1 MESTASRARVHD
13 PSSTRILVVADWKL
27 DPHAVVAACSRH
39 LESHDASFALLVPAW
54 LHGLDWAGDPTAS
67 LPCAQRQ
74 LERVHELCVAAG
86 LPVSTADVGDPNA
99 VTAIGDVLLSQPVDE
114 ILVCVRARHVVG
126 HRFDLAHRAERATGI
141 PTRRVAVPAARG
153 RSRIPTW
160 TRLRRGHRAVVA
172 G

>member
-1 MESTASRARVHD
+1 MKSAASRARVHD

-86 LPVSTADVGDPNA
+86 LPVSTADVGDPDA
-99 VTAIGDVLLSQPVDE
+99 VTAIGDVL
-114 ILVCVRARHVVG
+114 G

-141 PTRRVAVPAARG
+141 PTRRVALPGARG
-153 RSRIPTW
+153 RSRIRTW
-160 TRLRRGHRAVVA
+160 TRLRRGHCAAAA